1 MPPISEEES
10 QKLKNEILTSMT
22 ATLTSSSTLSY
33 SSTSL
38 STSKSN
44 LHPMLILFY
53 AFPMGFIVLATAI
66 LLIILGTEIYIQC
79 QFKRI
84 AKKNEFEDQIMTSSR
99 QTNEQEEEKL

>member
-22 ATLTSSSTLSY
+22 AILTSSSTLSY

-38 STSKSN
+38 STSKYN

-53 AFPMGFIVLATAI
+53 AFPMGFLVLATAI
-66 LLIILGTEIYIQC
+66 LLIILGTEIYDQC